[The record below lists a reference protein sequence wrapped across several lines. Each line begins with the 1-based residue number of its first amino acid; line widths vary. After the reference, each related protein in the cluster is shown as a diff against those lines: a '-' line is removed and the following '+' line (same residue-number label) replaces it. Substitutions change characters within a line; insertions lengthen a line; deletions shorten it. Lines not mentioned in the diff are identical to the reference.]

1 MVSLSR
7 FELLTLRLSG
17 VRSNQLSYKLQK
29 VYNKIGSHNDK
40 KTISKDIIRLLKNKH
55 LLIYILGNNG
65 IEPPTF
71 SL

>member
-1 MVSLSR
+1 M
-7 FELLTLRLSG
+7 
-17 VRSNQLSYKLQK
+17 
-29 VYNKIGSHNDK
+29 IK
-40 KTISKDIIRLLKNKH
+40 KTIFKDVIRLLKNKH